1 MAGTNWRTEAKCA
14 NHSELDFFDLDCGL
28 QESLALC
35 KRCTVQT
42 QCLNVAIDH
51 RYIEGIW
58 GGLYGK
64 PLYAAVTA
72 RRNQR
77 WADA

>member
-35 KRCTVQT
+35 KGCTVQT

-77 WADA
+77 WANA

>member
-35 KRCTVQT
+35 KGCTVQT

-72 RRNQR
+72 RCNQR